1 MKCKLPLLAMLCV
14 AAAVFA
20 ANTFAATAQVYK
32 WIDSAGVVHY
42 ADAPPPRGTPNVQ
55 TVRVSSAG
63 DQVQPAAVDTS
74 EAGTQPANAASANP
88 AASSSTAVADAAKIM
103 AQNCATARSN
113 LDLLNS
119 KYPVS
124 TTGPDGKPQ
133 KVDDTARQAK
143 IADAQAEIKLYCR

>member
-1 MKCKLPLLAMLCV
+1 MNRKLLLLVVLCV
-14 AAAVFA
+14 AACVLAANAFA
-20 ANTFAATAQVYK
+20 AKAQVYK

-55 TVRVSSAG
+55 TVRVSSSG
-63 DQVQPAAVDTS
+63 DQVQAPAEENS
-74 EAGTQPANAASANP
+74 ESGSQQAAAAPANP
-88 AASSSTAVADAAKIM
+88 AASTSNAIADAAKVM
-103 AQNCATARSN
+103 AKNCATARSN

-119 KYPVS
+119 HYPVS

-133 KVDDTARQAK
+133 KVDDTERQAK